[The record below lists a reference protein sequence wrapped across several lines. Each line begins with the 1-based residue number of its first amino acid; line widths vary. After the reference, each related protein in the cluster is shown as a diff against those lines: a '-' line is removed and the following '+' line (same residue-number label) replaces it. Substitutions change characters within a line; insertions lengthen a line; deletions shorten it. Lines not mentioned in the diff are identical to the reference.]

1 MKFGIYPNLG
11 KADLKQALLALTG
24 LLKKKQIDYS
34 FPLSMK
40 KGLLEMGFTEECYET
55 EEIMGK
61 RDFILSVGGDGSFL
75 GAARTF
81 ADYPVLMAGLHLGD
95 LGFLNAM
102 TLSDMEKRMDQILAG
117 DFKKERRLYLA
128 SKIVHEDGTEET
140 LPHVLND
147 VVIGHNSI
155 GQLAR
160 IRLFINGSFIQ
171 EYAADGL
178 IISSP
183 TGSTGYSLSCGGPVL
198 GPSDDRIIIVPIC
211 AHTLQRFAM
220 VLSRDDEVKITV
232 PEREKELCLSLDG
245 AYSFSFS
252 NKDTLY
258 VKSTEKPIRFLRF
271 PDQDFFG
278 SITKKLVRK
287 VADCGK

>member
-1 MKFGIYPNLG
+1 MRFGIYPNLG
-11 KADLKQALLALTG
+11 KADLQQALTALTG
-24 LLKKKQIDYS
+24 LLRLKKIDYS
-34 FPLSMK
+34 FPISMR
-40 KGLLEMGFTEECYET
+40 KGLMEMGFTEETYET
-55 EEIMGK
+55 EETMGQ

-95 LGFLNAM
+95 LGFLNSI
-102 TLSDMEKRMDQILAG
+102 TLSDLEKRMDQILAG
-117 DFKKERRLYLA
+117 DFKKEQRLYL
-128 SKIVHEDGTEET
+128 SSRIVHEDRTEET

-160 IRLFINGSFIQ
+160 IRLFINDSFIQ

-220 VLSRDDEVKITV
+220 VLSRDDVVKIRV
-232 PEREKELCLSLDG
+232 PEREKNLSLSLDG
-245 AYSFSFS
+245 AYTFSFT

-258 VKSTEKPIRFLRF
+258 VKSVEKPIRFLRF
-271 PDQDFFG
+271 QDQDFFG
-278 SITKKLVRK
+278 SITRKLVRK

>member
-11 KADLKQALLALTG
+11 KADLREALLALTG

-40 KGLLEMGFTEECYET
+40 KGLMEMGFTEECYET

-128 SKIVHEDGTEET
+128 SKIVREDGTEET

-232 PEREKELCLSLDG
+232 PEREKELYLSLDG

-271 PDQDFFG
+271 QDQDFFG
-278 SITKKLVRK
+278 SITRKLVRK

>member
-11 KADLKQALLALTG
+11 KADLREALLALTG

-40 KGLLEMGFTEECYET
+40 KGLMEMGFTEECYET
-55 EEIMGK
+55 EEIMRK

-128 SKIVHEDGTEET
+128 SKIVHEDRTEET

-271 PDQDFFG
+271 QDQDFFG

>member
-11 KADLKQALLALTG
+11 KADLREALLALTG

-40 KGLLEMGFTEECYET
+40 KGLMEMGFTEECYET

-128 SKIVHEDGTEET
+128 SKIVREDGTEET

-271 PDQDFFG
+271 QDQDFFG

>member
-40 KGLLEMGFTEECYET
+40 KGLMEMGFTEECYET

-128 SKIVHEDGTEET
+128 SKIVREDGTEET
-140 LPHVLND
+140 LPHALND

-232 PEREKELCLSLDG
+232 LEREKELCLSLDG

-271 PDQDFFG
+271 QDQDFFG